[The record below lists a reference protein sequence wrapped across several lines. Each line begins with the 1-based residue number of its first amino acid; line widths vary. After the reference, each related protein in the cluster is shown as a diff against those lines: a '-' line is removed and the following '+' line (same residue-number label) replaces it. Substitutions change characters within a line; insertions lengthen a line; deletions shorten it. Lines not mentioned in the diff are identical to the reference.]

1 MCCHSGSHP
10 EMQRWSRPNA
20 CFCGCDEPPYLRP
33 RFITKEQRIAG
44 LEKHLADLREEVK
57 GVEEHIARI
66 KKEK

>member
-1 MCCHSGSHP
+1 MCCNSGSHP
-10 EMQRWSRPNA
+10 EIKRLSRPNA
-20 CFCGCDEPPYLRP
+20 CFCGCDEPPYFRP
-33 RFITKEQRIAG
+33 RFMTKTQRITG